1 MQWSLSRALAAFS
14 VAVSLVLTA
23 GAGIPAPQVYAQR
36 TYRIG
41 FSNGFSGNTWRTEM
55 LASLKQEAARHPEI
69 ARLII
74 LDGEGKIDKQIGDV
88 ESLIAQKVDAL
99 LIIANSGTALAPAV
113 AKAKRAGIVTVPF
126 NLPLTGNDYDAYV
139 GTDPAK
145 KGASVTQ
152 CLARDLRNQGSIIEL
167 GGIPGNSYSAEFFK
181 GAASILKGTQIK
193 VLTYRDAN
201 WQEDRAKVVTADLL
215 AAYPTIDGVLADG
228 AQDGA
233 GAVEAFLAANR
244 PVPTVTG
251 DDFNGLLKLF
261 AKYRATQ
268 PKFHICLE
276 SEPTW
281 ESKVA
286 LTLALDI
293 LEHKPYTRLTI
304 LQPKLITDAN
314 AAQYVKPDLPDGVFV
329 DTDLSSAML
338 HQLFR

>member
-1 MQWSLSRALAAFS
+1 MRGSRSRVLAAFS
-14 VAVSLVLTA
+14 VAVAVVLAA
-23 GAGIPAPQVYAQR
+23 GAGILAPQVYAQK

-55 LASLKQEAARHPEI
+55 LASLKQEAAKHPEI
-69 ARLII
+69 AQLTI

-99 LIIANSGTALAPAV
+99 LIIANSGSALAPAV
-113 AKAKRAGIVTVPF
+113 AKAKKAGIVTVPF
-126 NLPLTGNDYDAYV
+126 NLPLSGNDYDAYV
-139 GTDPAK
+139 GTDPSK
-145 KGASVTQ
+145 KGAAVTQ
-152 CLARDLRNQGSIIEL
+152 CLARDLHNQGSIIEL
-167 GGIPGNSYSAEFFK
+167 GGIPGNSYSADFFK
-181 GAASILKGTQIK
+181 GAASVLKETQIK

-215 AAYPTIDGVLADG
+215 AAYPTIDGVLGDG

-244 PVPTVTG
+244 SVPTVTG

-261 AKYRATQ
+261 VKYRTTQ
-268 PKFHICLE
+268 PNFHICLE

-293 LEHKPYTRLTI
+293 LEHKRYTRLTI

-329 DTDLSSAML
+329 DTDLPAAML